1 MQENLRESF
10 QAMRRLYDKFEVVL
24 QRSKR
29 ADVEQEVLVTENCV
43 KISEQLRVMEFLE
56 KVEEMERIMDDINLG
71 LREGKD
77 KVETK
82 QDGALSSDIE
92 SETDSRV
99 CT

>member
-1 MQENLRESF
+1 
-10 QAMRRLYDKFEVVL
+10 
-24 QRSKR
+24 
-29 ADVEQEVLVTENCV
+29 
-43 KISEQLRVMEFLE
+43 MEFLE